1 MSQSSNNEPKTPK
14 VGLNANSYVQ
24 KNAQVSLMDSNA
36 DFLAKFWANDN
47 RNVFANRLT
56 VMPALSANETEVLLN
71 DSDFDENYDDIT
83 VVMPTVASTA
93 GTKYPYVL
101 NMDGMDKKPLSPPK
115 LTRKKARIIDS
126 DEEEEETILVPRKKA
141 RIVDSDEDEE
151 VVKLEDIQHHE
162 LGYEVQAAAMALSD
176 GDLMDPVTAPKNIKK
191 RKSAPAAQADGD
203 DDDIKPKD
211 NGSAVQ
217 RYCFTYNNP
226 TVSGDDFDLFLK
238 TKAENR
244 GHVFQLEEGEEGTP
258 HFQGYLEL
266 EKRMRTTGVHKM
278 LAPHKMSLLHAK
290 GSKVSNKK
298 YCTKENGRKEG
309 PWIYGSCEDDVGQGK
324 RNELN
329 EYAEDVLENDGITD
343 ELIERMP
350 GVTMRYQKHARELVQ
365 LKRTRAA
372 KKEALAHWKQVWE
385 DMEAG
390 REFVGQQQRHLELYF
405 GPTAVGKTTRVKA
418 KVAGKFN
425 ELLFEMNCATKWWD
439 GYEGEKHVLMDE
451 FQGDRF
457 GSPEDFNRITNKGVV
472 KVEKKGESCDL
483 VADAL
488 YFTSNRHPCH
498 WWKAGDKH
506 LCWKDARYRAV
517 ARRFATVYWWNDAKE
532 LVVLQNPGP
541 EEDTDEWKATNA
553 KWKRF
558 WEWKER
564 PLQAGDNYVP
574 TDESDYFTLP

>member
-1 MSQSSNNEPKTPK
+1 MSQSSTYEPKTPS
-14 VGLNANSYVQ
+14 VGLDANSYVF
-24 KNAQVSLMDSNA
+24 KNAQVSLKESD
-36 DFLAKFWANDN
+36 AKFCANFWANKPN
-47 RNVFANRLT
+47 GLFADRFTL
-56 VMPALSANETEVLLN
+56 VPAVSANETEVLLD

-83 VVMPTVASTA
+83 VVMPTVVTSQ

-115 LTRKKARIIDS
+115 LTRKKARIVDS
-126 DEEEEETILVPRKKA
+126 DEE
-141 RIVDSDEDEE
+141 DE
-151 VVKLEDIQHHE
+151 VVKLEDVQHHE

-176 GDLMDPVTAPKNIKK
+176 GELMDPVTAPKNVKK
-191 RKSAPAAQADGD
+191 RKSAPAAQAYDD
-203 DDDIKPKD
+203 DDDIKPKEK
-211 NGSAVQ
+211 GSAVQ

-226 TVSGDDFDLFLK
+226 AISGDDFDLFLK
-238 TKAENR
+238 TKADNR
-244 GHVFQLEEGEEGTP
+244 GHVFQLEEGEEETP

-278 LAPHKMSLLHAK
+278 LAPHKMHLEHAK

-298 YCTKENGRKEG
+298 YCTKEDGRKEG

-329 EYAEDVLENDGITD
+329 DYAIDVIENDGITD

-350 GVTMRYQKHARELVQ
+350 GMTLRYQKHAQALVQ
-365 LKRTRAA
+365 LKRTREA
-372 KKEALAHWKQVWE
+372 KKVQKENWKEVWAK
-385 DMEAG
+385 MEAG
-390 REFVGQQQRHLELYF
+390 EEFVGQQQRHLELYF

-418 KVAGKFN
+418 KVAGQFDAD
-425 ELLFEMNCATKWWD
+425 LFEMNCATKWWD
-439 GYEGEKHVLMDE
+439 GYEGEYHVLMDE

-457 GSPEDFNRITNKGVV
+457 GSPEDFNRITNKGVIQ
-472 KVEKKGESCDL
+472 VEKKGDSVNL
-483 VADAL
+483 VAEAM

-498 WWKAGDKH
+498 WWKKGDGH

-541 EEDTDEWKATNA
+541 EKDTEEWKAANA

-564 PLQAGDNYVP
+564 PIEAGDSYVP